1 MTWLT
6 FTCSKRNTTKQVRS
20 FDPVIVEIYKLNSL
34 PPLFNLHM
42 DLSLFLDY
50 VIIRNNNKTISASVA
65 SK

>member
-6 FTCSKRNTTKQVRS
+6 FTCSKRNTTNQVRS

-34 PPLFNLHM
+34 PPLFSLHM

>member
-20 FDPVIVEIYKLNSL
+20 FDPVIMEIYKLNSL